1 MFAKIFGKKAFPFGL
16 PGLDF
21 PIGAEL
27 EHVLIPATTGSGKSQ
42 AIHCFLDRIL
52 EGIDTSPDREKALI
66 TDPNGQFAGSRAHPK
81 NDRILNP
88 FDRRSKRWNPF
99 CEVESDYDY
108 KLLATAVIPT
118 VEGKGRDES
127 EWRQYAQTMLV
138 SLMKGLQR
146 SGKADPRE
154 VQRLLSTVDPEA
166 LAPFLVGSPAESL
179 LSPANER
186 YLGSVI
192 GVLSNALAAWEF
204 LDPDG
209 DFSIREWV
217 RSGTGVLFLTY
228 TDAQMEALRPLLG
241 CWLSLAIR
249 ETLSLPIELDKKGMA
264 FRRMWF
270 VMDEL
275 DSLGTVH
282 GLTDALSRGRK
293 PGLAVIA
300 AIQSIAQLR
309 TRYGKDGA
317 QALMACFV
325 NKLVMRQGDFED
337 AKHWSDYLGQ
347 VEEERLIRTHS
358 SSFSGGG
365 FGGQG
370 SETTGTQARREIR
383 QLVLPS
389 ELQELP
395 KFCGYARISGL
406 PGIRPFRFQPQSWP
420 EKFPA
425 FVQKE
430 E

>member
-1 MFAKIFGKKAFPFGL
+1 MFANFFGKKSYPFGL
-16 PGLDF
+16 PGLNF
-21 PIGAEL
+21 PTGAEL

-42 AIHCFLDRIL
+42 AIHFLLDRIL
-52 EGIDTSPDREKALI
+52 EGIDANPEQEKALI

-99 CEVESDYDY
+99 CEVKSDYDY
-108 KLLATAVIPT
+108 KLLASAVIPSI
-118 VEGKGRDES
+118 EGTGREES
-127 EWRQYAQTMLV
+127 EWRRYAQTMLEAI
-138 SLMKGLQR
+138 MKGLLQEGR
-146 SGKADPRE
+146 PDPRE
-154 VQRLLSTVDPEA
+154 VQRLLSSADPGA
-166 LAPFLVGSPAESL
+166 LAPFLGGTPSESL
-179 LSPANER
+179 LAPGNER
-186 YLGSVI
+186 FLGGVI

-204 LDPDG
+204 LEPDG

-228 TDAQMEALRPLLG
+228 TDAQIEALRPLLG

-249 ETLSLPIELDKKGMA
+249 ETLSLPIELDKKGMSL
-264 FRRMWF
+264 RRMWF

-275 DSLGTVH
+275 DSLGTVY

-293 PGLAVIA
+293 PGLAVIS
-300 AIQSIAQLR
+300 AIQSTAQLR
-309 TRYGKDGA
+309 IRYGKDGA

-347 VEEERLIRTHS
+347 FEEERLVQTHS
-358 SSFSGGG
+358 VSSSG
-365 FGGQG
+365 
-370 SETTGTQARREIR
+370 ETTGTQSRREIR

-389 ELQELP
+389 ELQEIP

-406 PGIRPFRFQPQSWP
+406 PGIRTFKFQPQNWP
-420 EKFPA
+420 AKFPA
-425 FVQKE
+425 FVRKE
-430 E
+430 A